1 MMVSQTALPARC
13 RLLALGLLAA
23 FVAGC
28 TCSRVR
34 INEGI
39 EQLDS
44 AWIIPGQTTFE
55 EVITRLGLP
64 PPAGKVD
71 DVALYLSD
79 DLLHWVSTDT
89 FTAKLELGY
98 ILTPLFERSR
108 TVVAH
113 DLMIC
118 FDDRRVVSRLSRTTR
133 VGSTVHLLEYREAT
147 P

>member
-1 MMVSQTALPARC
+1 MMVAQTALPARC

-71 DVALYLSD
+71 DVALYPMTS
-79 DLLHWVSTDT
+79 SIG
-89 FTAKLELGY
+89 FRP
-98 ILTPLFERSR
+98 TPLPPSLSSATFSPRS
-108 TVVAH
+108 
-113 DLMIC
+113 
-118 FDDRRVVSRLSRTTR
+118 LSARAPWWRTT
-133 VGSTVHLLEYREAT
+133 
-147 P
+147 

>member
-1 MMVSQTALPARC
+1 MIAQFLGFGAW
-13 RLLALGLLAA
+13 RLLAVTLLAA
-23 FVAGC
+23 LAAGC

-34 INEGI
+34 INAGI
-39 EQLDS
+39 ESLDS
-44 AWIIPGQTTFE
+44 AWIVPGQTTFE
-55 EVITRLGLP
+55 EVIARLGLP

-89 FTAKLELGY
+89 FTAKLEFGY
-98 ILTPLFERSR
+98 FFTPLFERSR

-118 FDDRRVVSRLSRTTR
+118 FDERRVVSRISRTANDGR
-133 VGSTVHLLEYREAT
+133 VVRLLEYREVT

>member
-1 MMVSQTALPARC
+1 MIAQTAVPALRHF
-13 RLLALGLLAA
+13 LALAA
-23 FVAGC
+23 LTASVAGC
-28 TCSRVR
+28 TCSRIR

-55 EVITRLGLP
+55 EIIARLGLP

-89 FTAKLELGY
+89 FTTKLELGY

-118 FDDRRVVSRLSRTTR
+118 FDDRRVVSRLSRTAR
-133 VGSTVHLLEYREAT
+133 DGQKVQVLEYREAT

>member
-1 MMVSQTALPARC
+1 MIAQTAVPALRHF
-13 RLLALGLLAA
+13 LALAA
-23 FVAGC
+23 LTASVAGC
-28 TCSRVR
+28 TCLRIR

-55 EVITRLGLP
+55 EIIARLGLP

-89 FTAKLELGY
+89 FTTKLELGY

-118 FDDRRVVSRLSRTTR
+118 FDDRRVVSRLSRTAR
-133 VGSTVHLLEYREAT
+133 DGQKVQVLEYREAT

>member
-1 MMVSQTALPARC
+1 MVAQTVLPALCRCLVLTAL
-13 RLLALGLLAA
+13 AA
-23 FVAGC
+23 WGAGC

-98 ILTPLFERSR
+98 LLTPLFERSR

-118 FDDRRVVSRLSRTTR
+118 FDERRVVSRLSRTAREGQR
-133 VGSTVHLLEYREAT
+133 VRLLEYREAT